1 MIFVNGVAT
10 DSIAATDRGLAYG
23 DGVFRTLLARRDRP
37 QWWLRHYRKLAR
49 DCAALA
55 IPCPPDAALA
65 EEVARAVAR
74 SGDEVVKII
83 VTRGSGPRGY
93 APPQP
98 PSPTRIIMTTAA
110 PTYPDEF
117 NRAGV
122 PVYLCRTRLSFQ
134 PLLAG
139 VKHLNR
145 LENVLARAEWDDP
158 ATPEGLMLDEE
169 RNVICGTM
177 TNLFIVERDNLVTPS
192 LARCGVAGVTREVV
206 MDTAAAH
213 GVTCRQE
220 PISQARLLDAQEALL
235 VNSIIGVWQIK
246 ACAGRSWEPG
256 TWFARAREWL
266 DEEMG

>member
-23 DGVFRTLLARRDRP
+23 DGVFRTLRAMRDRP
-37 QWWLRHYRKLAR
+37 RWWSRHYRKLAR

-55 IPCPPDAALA
+55 IPCPSDAALA

-110 PTYPDEF
+110 PVHPEEF
-117 NRAGV
+117 ARSGV
-122 PVYLCRTRLSFQ
+122 PVYPCRTRLSFQ
-134 PLLAG
+134 TLLAG

-158 ATPEGLMLDEE
+158 AVPEGLMLDEDG
-169 RNVICGTM
+169 NVICGTM
-177 TNLFIVERDNLVTPS
+177 TNLFVVERGNLVTPS
-192 LARCGVAGVTREVV
+192 LARCGVAGVTREIVIE
-206 MDTAAAH
+206 TAAAQ

-220 PISQARLLDAQEALL
+220 PVSQARLLEAQEALL
-235 VNSIIGVWQIK
+235 VNSVIGVWQIK
-246 ACAGRSWEPG
+246 MYSGRSWEPG
-256 TWFARAREWL
+256 TWSARVREWL
-266 DEEMG
+266 DEERS

>member
-23 DGVFRTLLARRDRP
+23 DGVFRTLRARRDRP
-37 QWWLRHYRKLAR
+37 QWWSRHYRKLAQ

-65 EEVARAVAR
+65 EEVARAVTR
-74 SGDEVVKII
+74 SGDEVVKIT

-93 APPQP
+93 APPRP

-110 PTYPDEF
+110 PIYPEAFD
-117 NRAGV
+117 RSGI
-122 PVYLCRTRLSFQ
+122 PVYLCRTRLSLQ

-158 ATPEGLMLDEE
+158 AMPEGLMLDGDG
-169 RNVICGTM
+169 NVIGGTM
-177 TNLFIVERDNLVTPS
+177 TNLFIVERGNLVTPS
-192 LARCGVAGVTREVV
+192 LARCGVAGVTREIV
-206 MDTAAAH
+206 METATAR

-235 VNSIIGVWQIK
+235 VNSVIGVWQIK
-246 ACAGRSWEPG
+246 VCAGRSWEPG
-256 TWFARAREWL
+256 TWSARAREWL
-266 DEEMG
+266 NEEVG